1 MPSFG
6 EELKQAREERGISL
20 RQISDATHIGIR
32 FLQAIESDN
41 YAILPGGI
49 FNRSF
54 VKSYARYIGIDEEQ
68 ALARYNQQL
77 EEMGGEPPR
86 TPATRFEGI
95 EDDEPS
101 SWGSISLI
109 IIILVIL
116 GLGGY
121 GAYRYFTGDSAK
133 AGEPTNSFA
142 GTGEPVA
149 SAANSASTTAS
160 PEATPQPEANFAAPA
175 AEPSPTAVSQAQ
187 AAEELRVQLHARDA
201 ECWIKVKTDENQP
214 ETKMLQPGETR
225 IFRASDKI
233 VLNLG
238 NMPSLSVTLNGRPAK
253 LPTRSNG
260 TVAENV
266 IITRDNY
273 QKFIE

>member
-6 EELKQAREERGISL
+6 EELRQAREERGVSL

-77 EEMGGEPPR
+77 EDQGGEPPR
-86 TPATRFEGI
+86 VPASRFEGI
-95 EDDEPS
+95 EEDEPS

-109 IIILVIL
+109 ILILIIL

-121 GAYRYFTGDSAK
+121 GAWRYFRGNAAK
-133 AGEPTNSFA
+133 ANESANPPAQSEATA
-142 GTGEPVA
+142 GVPSPAAIETPPPSVSPAAAAALPSPSPETSPPVA
-149 SAANSASTTAS
+149 SAPPDA
-160 PEATPQPEANFAAPA
+160 
-175 AEPSPTAVSQAQ
+175 
-187 AAEELRVQLHARDA
+187 LRVKIEARDQ
-201 ECWIKVKTDENQP
+201 ECWIKVRTDEGQSD
-214 ETKMLQPGETR
+214 TRILKPGEVKDYVATG
-225 IFRASDKI
+225 KI

-238 NMPSLSVTLNGRPAK
+238 NLPALNVTINGRPAK
-253 LPTRSNG
+253 LPARANG

-266 IITRDNY
+266 IITKDNY